1 MKFLCLECDDVMSFA
16 ERQIPGD
23 GTLAAVFECG
33 SCGREMAMLTNP
45 METQLVSGMGVKIG
59 GRTVPEQPME
69 ITRTTLAETRDDAF
83 VPTVEEREGGD
94 VRDGADAPDAGET
107 PDSAERP
114 DRRRAA
120 APTGGA
126 RGSPP
131 SPPGASAPRADGGS
145 GRADGAVRVHWTPDA
160 VDRLQRVPRF
170 VRGMVKRI
178 YTDYARERGIE
189 EITPDTMDRARTD
202 LGLEGM

>member
-23 GTLAAVFECG
+23 GTLAAVFSCG

-59 GRTVPEQPME
+59 GRTVPEQPLE
-69 ITRTTLAETRDDAF
+69 IARTNLEQGRDDAF
-83 VPTVEEREGGD
+83 EETDPEQMTPSSRQEGD
-94 VRDGADAPDAGET
+94 E
-107 PDSAERP
+107 E
-114 DRRRAA
+114 
-120 APTGGA
+120 
-126 RGSPP
+126 
-131 SPPGASAPRADGGS
+131 PGTS
-145 GRADGAVRVHWTPDA
+145 GRSSRVEWTPEA
-160 VDRLQRVPRF
+160 VDRLQRVPSF

-178 YTDYARERGIE
+178 YTDYARERGIPE
-189 EITPDTMDRARTD
+189 MTPETMDRARSD